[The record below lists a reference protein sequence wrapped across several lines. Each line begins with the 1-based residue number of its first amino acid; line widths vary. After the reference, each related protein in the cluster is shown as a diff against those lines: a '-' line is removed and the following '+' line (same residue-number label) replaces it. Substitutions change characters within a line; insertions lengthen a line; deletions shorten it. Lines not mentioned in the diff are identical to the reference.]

1 MDGSITEEIQ
11 MRLEAANLYESRVT
25 DVDNMLNILQ
35 AIKTFQEGTPFNN
48 CIIMDMNDD
57 SIKDHG
63 RIDLELFFQNIDYDN
78 NVVKSQLWQKVFYI
92 NGEILDCNTYR
103 HRYLE
108 VKS

>member
-1 MDGSITEEIQ
+1 
-11 MRLEAANLYESRVT
+11 MRLEVENLYESRVT

-35 AIKTFQEGTPFNN
+35 AIKTFQKSTPFNN
-48 CIIMDMNDD
+48 CVILDMNDD

-63 RIDLELFFQNIDYDN
+63 RIDIELFFQNIDYDN
-78 NVVKSQLWQKVFYI
+78 KIVRSQLWQKVFYI